1 MRANVYIDGFNLY
14 YGAVRNTRYKWLD
27 LEQLF
32 ILLRPHDNIQVI
44 NYFTARIMGS
54 HAANQAAY
62 LAALASRPKVNII
75 FGKYKLKTVLC
86 RVADCTFDG
95 RRTFQMPEEKRTDV
109 LIALAMVQD
118 AFQDR
123 CDRLIVV
130 SGDSDLVPAIRTV
143 KNLTPEKEV
152 VVYVPAL
159 DPRRGAAVELRSA
172 ADKDRILPNQLIR
185 RSQFPATIPDGAGG
199 VIHRPKGW

>member
-1 MRANVYIDGFNLY
+1 
-14 YGAVRNTRYKWLD
+14 
-27 LEQLF
+27 
-32 ILLRPHDNIQVI
+32 
-44 NYFTARIMGS
+44 
-54 HAANQAAY
+54 
-62 LAALASRPKVNII
+62 
-75 FGKYKLKTVLC
+75 
-86 RVADCTFDG
+86 
-95 RRTFQMPEEKRTDV
+95 MPEEKRTDV